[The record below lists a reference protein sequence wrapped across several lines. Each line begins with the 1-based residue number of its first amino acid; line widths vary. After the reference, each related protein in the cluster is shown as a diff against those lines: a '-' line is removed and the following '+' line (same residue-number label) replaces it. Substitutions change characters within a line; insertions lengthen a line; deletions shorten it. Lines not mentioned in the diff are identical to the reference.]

1 MSFSEC
7 RISIRKRQLFEKN
20 KKAKFISFNFSQH
33 SQTSIIL
40 LSFSNIDS
48 SLPNFHGN
56 ALFQQLLI
64 VQSNGPLQQRKS
76 IDSVDYGEKFL
87 LYFLNQFPSEVCKI
101 VIRSKQKWFSPKSK
115 RFLMEIQ
122 NSDNDNVLRIWVSIH
137 TVSDITIRATIGI

>member
-1 MSFSEC
+1 MALSGSVSFL
-7 RISIRKRQLFEKN
+7 RKTISA
-20 KKAKFISFNFSQH
+20 KKAKFISFKFSQH

-48 SLPNFHGN
+48 SILNFHGN

-64 VQSNGPLQQRKS
+64 VQSSGPLQQRKS
-76 IDSVDYGEKFL
+76 IDSVDYEKNFF
-87 LYFLNQFPSEVCKI
+87 LYFLNQSLSEICKS
-101 VIRSKQKWFSPKSK
+101 VIRSKQKWFSAKSK

-137 TVSDITIRATIGI
+137 TVSDITIKATFCI